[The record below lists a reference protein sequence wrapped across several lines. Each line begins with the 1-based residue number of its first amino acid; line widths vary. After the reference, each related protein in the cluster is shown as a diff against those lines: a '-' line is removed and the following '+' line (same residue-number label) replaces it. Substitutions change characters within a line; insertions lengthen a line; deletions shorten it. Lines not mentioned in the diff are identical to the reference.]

1 MKDTSARMFPPVP
14 STPAPWLSWLKR
26 LSSKQEIASSNLA
39 GAFLANHPTTHFGH
53 KQLHR
58 PARGG
63 KKTPTQSVITQFG
76 QFQRQRPC
84 GPTDKASDYES
95 GDCRFESCQGQS
107 FSAPNKPSPCWQR
120 QKVSPPGGLEPP
132 TFRLTAERASRLRHG
147 GFLFPGTQTDKVAFP
162 GSCTLPTEHALANST
177 QWPKSTTRMGF
188 EPTRAEPIGLAVQR
202 LNHSA
207 TSSAWPIWLTWT
219 RMPLPTC
226 YRRKKIASAGNRTR
240 INCLEGSYAD
250 HYTTDA
256 ILLAL
261 ATNPKIPIV
270 DGGRATKRYGL
281 NRDLNPGP
289 LAPKARIIPLDH

>member
-1 MKDTSARMFPPVP
+1 MFPPVP

-63 KKTPTQSVITQFG
+63 KKPQHRVSSLNSVSSKDSGPVAQRIRHLTTNQGIAGSNPARVNLFLHPTNPVLVG
-76 QFQRQRPC
+76 K
-84 GPTDKASDYES
+84 GK
-95 GDCRFESCQGQS
+95 
-107 FSAPNKPSPCWQR
+107 
-120 QKVSPPGGLEPP
+120 KVSPPGGLEPP

-162 GSCTLPTEHALANST
+162 GSCTLPTEHALATCT

-219 RMPLPTC
+219 RMPLPTH